1 MRAFYFPGSTMS
13 LYHMARPATVISNSN
28 SGSVSGSNN
37 PSIASAE
44 QVEKVQAFFQQ
55 KGIKVDGY
63 VQWKQETA
71 ESEKDSDC
79 VAHGICH
86 DKRAG
91 VS

>member
-44 QVEKVQAFFQQ
+44 QQGVL
-55 KGIKVDGY
+55 G
-63 VQWKQETA
+63 
-71 ESEKDSDC
+71 
-79 VAHGICH
+79 H
-86 DKRAG
+86 RAR
-91 VS
+91 